1 MNMKKKPGLYDA
13 CLCKRKTKQ
22 KTTTKTFFF
31 PERIIHEY
39 IRLDK
44 LYTEK
49 KEEIS
54 NDHLSRLNINKVDYL
69 YKIIPEK

>member
-1 MNMKKKPGLYDA
+1 MMLVFEKEKQN
-13 CLCKRKTKQ
+13 KRQQQ
-22 KTTTKTFFF
+22 KRFFF

-49 KEEIS
+49 KRRNLKWS
-54 NDHLSRLNINKVDYL
+54 FVKTK
-69 YKIIPEK
+69 YKYD